1 MSSQPIKPTITA
13 RIPVKAVSPGT
24 FNRADNQP
32 SEETE
37 IVEAVEESN
46 EPEITVTIPGRAII
60 PVKFRRA
67 DDHLILVASHAYWKE
82 KLCDAITNKETLD
95 VKEIFKADSCVVGY
109 WLHHAEVH
117 PHVAHLQSYHDLVK
131 KNAEFHAQASK
142 VAEYINAKKYDAALR
157 LTECTSAFESS
168 SNAVIAAIFL
178 LKKESDHVN
187 KRHNG
192 H

>member
-1 MSSQPIKPTITA
+1 MSSQPQKPTITA
-13 RIPVKAVSPGT
+13 RIPIKTASPGK
-24 FNRADNQP
+24 FNRVDSQP

-37 IVEAVEESN
+37 VVDEVNSN
-46 EPEITVTIPGRAII
+46 EPEITVTLPVRAII

-82 KLCDAITNKETLD
+82 RLCNAITNKETLD
-95 VKEIFKADSCVVGY
+95 VKEIFKADSCDVGY
-109 WLHHAEVH
+109 WLQHAEVH

-131 KNAEFHAQASK
+131 KNAEFHVQASK

-168 SNAVIAAIFL
+168 SNAVITAIFL
-178 LKKESDHVN
+178 LKKESDRIN
-187 KRHNG
+187 KRHSG